1 MADPVGQPRDAL
13 APREGLPPR
22 DARAPGDTRALM
34 REVEAHVE
42 TFEFFA
48 ALRRVECAFPATPR
62 LGKST
67 RSADDPV
74 RLGQVP
80 SLTFA
85 PSMFVE
91 AERRADGRLWLG
103 GVFFGLFGPN
113 GPLPLHLTEYA
124 HDRRHNFRDRT
135 IAGFADLF
143 HHRMLCLFYRGWA
156 DAQPT
161 VHNDRPAS
169 DRFRMYVGA
178 LAGTGQR
185 TLRDRDAMP
194 DFAKLFHAGRLSAQV
209 KNPEG
214 LKAVLNDFFGERVGI
229 SEFRGE
235 WLRLRAEDELHLGRA
250 RGAGTLG
257 VSATLGESVWG
268 AQSRFRIMVGSMP
281 YAAFE
286 RFLPGSRALA
296 QLSAIVRN
304 FVGFELDWDLQLILD
319 RDQVPGTRLGSGTR
333 LGWSSWLGEPR
344 RVRDADDVVLTA
356 KA

>member
-1 MADPVGQPRDAL
+1 MADPAGQPRDAL
-13 APREGLPPR
+13 AMVREI
-22 DARAPGDTRALM
+22 
-34 REVEAHVE
+34 EAQLAS
-42 TFEFFA
+42 FEFFA
-48 ALRRVECAFPATPR
+48 ALRRIECAFPDAPR
-62 LGKST
+62 LGRSM

-80 SLTFA
+80 SLEFA
-85 PSMFVE
+85 PSMFAE
-91 AERRADGRLWLG
+91 AERRADGKLWLG

-135 IAGFADLF
+135 LTGFADLF

-185 TLRDRDAMP
+185 SLQDRDAMP

-214 LKAVLNDFFGERVGI
+214 LKAVLNDFFGERVEI
-229 SEFRGE
+229 REFRGE
-235 WLRLRAEDELHLGRA
+235 WLRLRAEDELHLGRG
-250 RGAGTLG
+250 RSAGCLG
-257 VSATLGESVWG
+257 VSTTLGESVWG
-268 AQSRFRIMVGSMP
+268 AQSRFRITVGSMP

-286 RFLPGSRALA
+286 RFLPGSPALA

-319 RDQVPGTRLGSGTR
+319 RDQVPGTRLGRGTR
-333 LGWSSWLGEPR
+333 LGWSSWLGMPL
-344 RVRDADDVVLTA
+344 RVRDADDAILTA